1 MNVAIYL
8 GLTVLAGLADAYGF
22 SEASRIWGQGPW
34 SAAALVRSGAG
45 YAVGI
50 VLYWL
55 SLRFIT
61 ASGVLSATVQTL
73 AWFVITVIGVAVLSG
88 DAKQWDVGAYVLAV
102 IAVAAV
108 AGLLVK
114 A

>member
-1 MNVAIYL
+1 VNIAIYL
-8 GLTVLAGLADAYGF
+8 GLTILAGLADAYGF
-22 SEASRIWGQGPW
+22 SEASRIWRAESW
-34 SAAALVRSGAG
+34 SAAALARSGIG

-50 VLYWL
+50 FLYWL

-61 ASGVLSATVQTL
+61 ASGVFSATVQTL
-73 AWFVITVIGVAVLSG
+73 TWFVITVIGVAVLSG
-88 DAKQWDVGAYVLAV
+88 DFEKWDVGSYVLAV
-102 IAVAAV
+102 VAVAAV

>member
-1 MNVAIYL
+1 MHTVSVRPPAFEERSRGPQRHL
-8 GLTVLAGLADAYGF
+8 LDQGL
-22 SEASRIWGQGPW
+22 E
-34 SAAALVRSGAG
+34 

-50 VLYWL
+50 FLYWL

-61 ASGVLSATVQTL
+61 ASGVFSATVQTL
-73 AWFVITVIGVAVLSG
+73 TWFVITVIGVAVLSG
-88 DAKQWDVGAYVLAV
+88 DFEKWDVGSYVLAV
-102 IAVAAV
+102 VAVAAV